1 MAIDISD
8 VLRRVVYAPNGT
20 GPYQFTFEVLTQ
32 TDIAVY
38 RGSTLLTLTTDYTV
52 SLNVDGTGS
61 VTLVTTAGTSNIT
74 IVGDRG
80 IARSTDFV
88 TGGDLLANSLNE
100 ELDAQTIF
108 NQQTYELALRGL
120 KAPVYDPTDINMTL
134 PSKSSRANKTL
145 SFDADGNP
153 TPGVSAADVANA
165 VTYATNAANSA
176 TAAAASASAA
186 ASSASSASS
195 SASTATTQAS
205 NASTSASNASTSATN
220 ASNSAS
226 SASTSASNAATS
238 ATNAANSAS
247 AASTSATN
255 ASNSASAAS
264 TSASNASTS
273 ATNAANSASA
283 AATSET
289 NAATSAAAAAAALDN
304 FDDRYLGAKSSNP
317 TVDNDGNALLTGAL
331 YYRTTTPV
339 GMKVYDGAQWL
350 EASAAQQSLMV
361 TYEYVATAGQT
372 TFSGTDANGA
382 TLSYVANSISVSLNG
397 VTLRPGDDYTA
408 TNGTSV
414 VLNVAAALND
424 DLMVIA
430 FAVFN
435 VANAVA
441 KTGDTMTGALNL
453 QANLVFD
460 GNARRITG
468 DFSNAT
474 TANRLMFQNSVTNGT
489 SYIHVL
495 PNGTATQSGLIGINN
510 SDPSNAAF
518 AQIGA
523 TSTDIRVV
531 SSIIGTTPYLP
542 MTFFTGGGEAMR
554 IVGGSGTDVRYVGIG
569 TSSPVY
575 QTQIYGTGQTTA
587 ALTDAGNKG
596 GSLLLNTPT
605 VSTGDGGALLIG
617 AGGSGAKPF
626 AAIKGLL
633 TNGDGNT
640 AGDLAFSTRATTGAT
655 ALTERAR
662 IDSSGNLLVGATSG
676 TARLH
681 VSQSIADHNVRML
694 NTASSGAVYGPLVSF
709 TGQAPNNTT
718 SIFFVCADSSAT
730 RAEIRSNGGLAN
742 FSANNVNLSDERLKT
757 DIQPAGSY
765 LSKICAIP
773 VKTFLYKDQSDSEPN
788 LGVIAQDVEAVAPEL
803 VDASGFGETP
813 EDGVPYKTIYQT
825 DLQYA
830 LMKCIQEQQQM
841 IETLQAKVAALEAK

>member
-20 GPYQFTFEVLTQ
+20 GPYQFTFEVLAQ

-226 SASTSASNAATS
+226 SASTSATNAATS
-238 ATNAANSAS
+238 ETNASNSAS

-255 ASNSASAAS
+255 ASNSATAAS

-273 ATNAANSASA
+273 ATNAANSATA

-350 EASAAQQSLMV
+350 EASAAQQSLLV

-441 KTGDTMTGALNL
+441 KTGDTMTGSLLLPAGTVSAPALTTSADTN
-453 QANLVFD
+453 
-460 GNARRITG
+460 TG
-468 DFSNAT
+468 IFFPAADT
-474 TANRLMFQNSVTNGT
+474 
-489 SYIHVL
+489 I
-495 PNGTATQSGLIGINN
+495 
-510 SDPSNAAF
+510 AF
-518 AQIGA
+518 AE
-523 TSTDIRVV
+523 
-531 SSIIGTTPYLP
+531 
-542 MTFFTGGGEAMR
+542 GGVEAMR
-554 IVGGSGTDVRYVGIG
+554 IDSNANVGLGVTPSAWQTGFRVLQIGSTGSLYSNNTAAVANNFYVDSGGTNRYLTSSFATAYLQNSSGQHAWYNAASGT
-569 TSSPVY
+569 
-575 QTQIYGTGQTTA
+575 
-587 ALTDAGNKG
+587 AGN
-596 GSLLLNTPT
+596 
-605 VSTGDGGALLIG
+605 
-617 AGGSGAKPF
+617 
-626 AAIKGLL
+626 AITFTQAMTL
-633 TNGDGNT
+633 
-640 AGDLAFSTRATTGAT
+640 
-655 ALTERAR
+655 
-662 IDSSGNLLVGATSG
+662 DSSGNLLVGTTG
-676 TARLH
+676 GGKRLS
-681 VSQSIADHNVRML
+681 VAGSNNVDL
-694 NTASSGAVYGPLVSF
+694 SYTNSDGGYTWNSGPLGTSLSGRF
-709 TGQAPNNTT
+709 NWYYANTT
-718 SIFFVCADSSAT
+718 SDRMYLT
-730 RAEIRSNGGLAN
+730 TGGALYN
-742 FSANNVNLSDERLKT
+742 STGTYGTISDVSLKEN
-757 DIQPAGSY
+757 I
-765 LSKICAIP
+765 
-773 VKTFLYKDQSDSEPN
+773 
-788 LGVIAQDVEAVAPEL
+788 
-803 VDASGFGETP
+803 VDATPKLADLMRVRVRNYNMKADPEKRKVIGVVAQELEEVFPGLIEETVNRVAL
-813 EDGVPYKTIYQT
+813 ENGTFEENSVKAVKYSVLTTI
-825 DLQYA
+825 LVKA
-830 LMKCIQEQQQM
+830 IQEQQQM

>member
-1 MAIDISD
+1 
-8 VLRRVVYAPNGT
+8 
-20 GPYQFTFEVLTQ
+20 
-32 TDIAVY
+32 
-38 RGSTLLTLTTDYTV
+38 LLTLTTDYTV

-226 SASTSASNAATS
+226 AAATSETNAASSASAASTSASNASTSASNAAS
-238 ATNAANSAS
+238 
-247 AASTSATN
+247 
-255 ASNSASAAS
+255 SASAAS

-273 ATNAANSASA
+273 ATNAANSATA

-289 NAATSAAAAAAALDN
+289 NAAASAASAAAALDS
-304 FDDRYLGAKSSNP
+304 FDDRYLGAKSSDP
-317 TVDNDGNALLTGAL
+317 AVDNDGNALVTGAL

-339 GMKVYDGAQWL
+339 GMKVYDGAQWI
-350 EASAAQQSLMV
+350 EASAAQQSLLV
-361 TYEYVATAGQT
+361 TYEFVATSGQT

-441 KTGDTMTGALNL
+441 KTGDTMTGSLLLPAGTVSAPALTTSADTNTGIFFPAADTVAIATGGTQRL
-453 QANLVFD
+453 TVNSSGNTQTVGTISV
-460 GNARRITG
+460 GNATPSTSGAGITFPATQSASSDANTLDDYEEGTFSPTFAGGTFTYAVQTGIYTKIGNIVNVQIFISTNSRSGSGTVTIAGLPFAPNIRTAVTIYGDSWITTPYGARI
-468 DFSNAT
+468 DAAT
-474 TANRLMFQNSVTNGT
+474 TAVNLYKSSNGT
-489 SYIHVL
+489 SPAQV
-495 PNGTATQSGLIGINN
+495 
-510 SDPSNAAF
+510 SD
-518 AQIGA
+518 
-523 TSTDIRVV
+523 
-531 SSIIGTTPYLP
+531 
-542 MTFFTGGGEAMR
+542 ME
-554 IVGGSGTDVRYVGIG
+554 
-569 TSSPVY
+569 
-575 QTQIYGTGQTTA
+575 
-587 ALTDAGNKG
+587 
-596 GSLLLNTPT
+596 
-605 VSTGDGGALLIG
+605 
-617 AGGSGAKPF
+617 
-626 AAIKGLL
+626 
-633 TNGDGNT
+633 
-640 AGDLAFSTRATTGAT
+640 
-655 ALTERAR
+655 
-662 IDSSGNLLVGATSG
+662 
-676 TARLH
+676 
-681 VSQSIADHNVRML
+681 
-694 NTASSGAVYGPLVSF
+694 
-709 TGQAPNNTT
+709 
-718 SIFFVCADSSAT
+718 
-730 RAEIRSNGGLAN
+730 
-742 FSANNVNLSDERLKT
+742 NLS
-757 DIQPAGSY
+757 GGY
-765 LSKICAIP
+765 
-773 VKTFLYKDQSDSEPN
+773 N
-788 LGVIAQDVEAVAPEL
+788 
-803 VDASGFGETP
+803 
-813 EDGVPYKTIYQT
+813 QT
-825 DLQYA
+825 Y
-830 LMKCIQEQQQM
+830 INVTYR
-841 IETLQAKVAALEAK
+841 I

>member
-20 GPYQFTFEVLTQ
+20 GPYQFTFEVLAQ

-134 PSKSSRANKTL
+134 PAKSSRVGKVL
-145 SFDADGNP
+145 SFDATTGDP
-153 TPGVSAADVANA
+153 VASITATEVMNA
-165 VTYATNAANSA
+165 QTYATNAANSA
-176 TAAAASASAA
+176 TAAASSASS
-186 ASSASSASS
+186 ASTSASSASS

-238 ATNAANSAS
+238 ATNASNSAS

-255 ASNSASAAS
+255 ASNSATAAS

-273 ATNAANSASA
+273 ATNASNSATA

-361 TYEYVATAGQT
+361 TYEYVATSGQT

-414 VLNVAAALND
+414 VLTSAAALND
-424 DLMVIA
+424 ELMVIA

-474 TANRLMFQNSVTNGT
+474 IANRVLFQTSTANSNSSLGV
-489 SYIHVL
+489 I
-495 PNGTATQSGLIGINN
+495 PNGTAQQGNIRLYNN
-510 SDPSNAAF
+510 SDPTNASILEALS
-518 AQIGA
+518 GGGGE
-523 TSTDIRVV
+523 V
-531 SSIIGTTPYLP
+531 SVRSGITGTGTYLP
-542 MTFFTGGGEAMR
+542 MTFW
-554 IVGGSGTDVRYVGIG
+554 
-569 TSSPVY
+569 
-575 QTQIYGTGQTTA
+575 
-587 ALTDAGNKG
+587 
-596 GSLLLNTPT
+596 
-605 VSTGDGGALLIG
+605 
-617 AGGSGAKPF
+617 
-626 AAIKGLL
+626 
-633 TNGDGNT
+633 TNG
-640 AGDLAFSTRATTGAT
+640 S
-655 ALTERAR
+655 E
-662 IDSSGNLLVGATSG
+662 
-676 TARLH
+676 TARL
-681 VSQSIADHNVRML
+681 SATAKTLILSGGDTTANGTGITFPATQS
-694 NTASSGAVYGPLVSF
+694 ASS
-709 TGQAPNNTT
+709 NENTLDDYEEGST
-718 SIFFVCADSSAT
+718 TIFFADNTS
-730 RAEIRSNGGLAN
+730 GGNAYGVNCRYVKIGKWVYIN
-742 FSANNVNLSDERLKT
+742 FSAYYDSTPTWTAGNAIYIRGLPFTTQHEGCAGAFMLWTTLGNSVPIYAWQPSGQTYFVLRQLDWGVTIVGSNMRSQLLTYGNLMYIT
-757 DIQPAGSY
+757 
-765 LSKICAIP
+765 
-773 VKTFLYKDQSDSEPN
+773 T
-788 LGVIAQDVEAVAPEL
+788 
-803 VDASGFGETP
+803 T
-813 EDGVPYKTIYQT
+813 
-825 DLQYA
+825 
-830 LMKCIQEQQQM
+830 
-841 IETLQAKVAALEAK
+841 